1 MKRIGVVLAIVLLA
15 GSILS
20 GCVIVPLGGWHGDGG
35 HYRGQP
41 YPRHYG
47 GR

>member
-1 MKRIGVVLAIVLLA
+1 MKRIGMVLAIAVLA

-20 GCVIVPLGGWHGDGG
+20 GCVLVPLGGWHGGG
-35 HYRGQP
+35 HYRGHSYP
-41 YPRHYG
+41 YHYR